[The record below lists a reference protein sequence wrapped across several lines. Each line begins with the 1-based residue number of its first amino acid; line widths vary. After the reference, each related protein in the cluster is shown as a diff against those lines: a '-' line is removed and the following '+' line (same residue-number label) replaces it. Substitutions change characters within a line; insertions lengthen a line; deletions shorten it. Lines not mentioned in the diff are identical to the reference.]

1 MNLAVLNDG
10 KYKICLIN
18 DEKINQEKDILETIY

>member
-10 KYKICLIN
+10 KYKICYIN
-18 DEKINQEKDILETIY
+18 DEKISQEKDILDTIY